1 MTTRRVMRQT
11 KNRATVVQA
20 LLTAFRPLAIMR
32 DMSITRM
39 FTRMMHPI
47 LTCFRRGA
55 ALMALSVL
63 VLLSAACSSDS
74 DANVT
79 YVVITNTPPGSA
91 QAAITPAPTQI
102 PPTPTIT
109 PIPATPTPAFPPEVA
124 LQVADRDLLDGFY
137 ENAVVNYGE
146 LIERGDASDE
156 VRAAAALGLAQ
167 AALREGLFQAAVDAS
182 TTLME
187 RFPQD
192 FRAQQAFF
200 LRGDAYLGL
209 GQWQAAIDDFQQYL
223 VLRPGWI
230 DSYVHERIGDAQI
243 NLGQIDAALMS
254 YDAAVAASTEFVPIV
269 RALLHEKMALRYLSA
284 GRVDQAVAQYD
295 AILSFAQNVP
305 YRASIAALAADT
317 QLQAG
322 NTQAALARYAN
333 IIEEYTAQSQA
344 YAALTVL
351 TENGFPVDA
360 YLRGRVAFFAEQY
373 NEAIAA
379 FNEYTTEVVL
389 AAIPAELYLLL
400 GQAYRAIENY
410 DAALVA
416 FQTLTSQYPND
427 PLFGDALLEQGRT
440 RFWAGDTD
448 AAIDYYVSI
457 ADDYGYLSETAADA
471 LWRAGFL
478 HNQEGRIAESRA
490 IFLRLAD
497 AYPQTAGNWAV
508 DGLFIA
514 AEAAIA
520 DGDTIGAETLY
531 ARIAAT
537 AGGSERAEAYLWLGR
552 LALQRGDSAAANSA
566 FASAITAA
574 PASYY
579 AARAV
584 DFQQGRDPFAP
595 PAQMTFSFDDLTDI
609 TEAETWLRATF
620 PEIAQVQPDGPLWP
634 LSATLDADPRV
645 VRGRELWALQSFDE
659 ATQEFLG
666 VVNAY
671 VRDPLALYQL
681 AVFLRGI
688 GAYDPSIRATANL
701 MALGGVSG
709 PTAPAYIARMAY
721 PAYYRDVVLREANN
735 RGFDPLLMFSLI
747 RHESLFNANATAAAG
762 EKGLTQV
769 IPSTGEY
776 IAGALNWPDYQHSD
790 LFRPY
795 AAVAFGAFYLDEQLQ
810 RFDGNTYAALAGYN
824 AGPGRAI
831 SWLETSGGDPD
842 RFMASITISTTQL
855 YVQLI
860 YSHYNVYRQLYG
872 A

>member
-1 MTTRRVMRQT
+1 M
-11 KNRATVVQA
+11 QA
-20 LLTAFRPLAIMR
+20 LLTPIRPLAIMR
-32 DMSITRM
+32 GMTNIRW
-39 FTRMMHPI
+39 FTRMTHPR
-47 LTCFRRGA
+47 LHKLRRGTAFTLA
-55 ALMALSVL
+55 AL
-63 VLLSAACSSDS
+63 VLLVLAACGADS

-79 YVVITNTPPGSA
+79 YVVVTNTPTGA
-91 QAAITPAPTQI
+91 QANTTPL
-102 PPTPTIT
+102 PPTPVPTIT
-109 PIPATPTPAFPPEVA
+109 PIPATPTPTFPPEVA

-146 LIERGDASDE
+146 LIERDDAPGE
-156 VRAAAALGLAQ
+156 VRAAAAFGMAQ

-182 TTLME
+182 TTLIE

-209 GQWQAAIDDFQQYL
+209 GQWQAAIDDFQQYMT
-223 VLRPGWI
+223 LRPGWI

-243 NLGQIDAALMS
+243 NLGQTDAALAS
-254 YDAAVAASTEFVPIV
+254 YDRAVTTSTEFVPIV
-269 RALLHEKMALRYLSA
+269 RALLHEKMALRFLSA
-284 GRVDQAVAQYD
+284 GRIDQAVAQYD

-305 YRASIAALAADT
+305 YRASIAALAADA
-317 QLQAG
+317 QLDAG

-333 IIEEYTAQSQA
+333 IIEEYTAQPQA

-351 TENGFPVDA
+351 NENGFPVDS

-373 NEAIAA
+373 EEAIDA
-379 FNEYTTEVVL
+379 FNEYTTEVTL
-389 AAIPAELYLLL
+389 DAIPAALHLLL

-416 FQTLTSQYPND
+416 FQTLTNQYPND

-440 RFWAGDTD
+440 RYWAGDTD
-448 AAIDYYVSI
+448 AAIEYYLSVASN
-457 ADDYGYLSETAADA
+457 YGYLSETAADA
-471 LWRAGFL
+471 LWRAGYL
-478 HNQEGRIAESRA
+478 YDEQGEIAESRA
-490 IFLRLAD
+490 VFLRLAD
-497 AYPQTAGNWAV
+497 EYPQTAGNWAV
-508 DGLFIA
+508 SGLFIA

-520 DGDTIGAETLY
+520 ADDTIGAETLY
-531 ARIAAT
+531 ARLAAT
-537 AGGSERAEAYLWLGR
+537 ATGTEQAEAYLWLGR
-552 LALQRGDSAAANSA
+552 LALQRGDTAAANSA
-566 FASAITAA
+566 FASAVNAA

-584 DFQQGRDPFAP
+584 DFQQNREPFAP
-595 PAQMTFSFDDLTDI
+595 PLEMTFSFDDLADI
-609 TEAETWLRATF
+609 TEAENWLRSTF
-620 PEIAQVQPDGPLWP
+620 PDIATVQPDGPLWP
-634 LSATLDADPRV
+634 LSPTLDNDPRV
-645 VRGRELWALQSFDE
+645 VRGRELWSLQAFDE
-659 ATQEFLG
+659 ATLEFQG
-666 VVNAY
+666 AISAY

-681 AVFLRGI
+681 AIFLRSI

-701 MALGGVSG
+701 MSLGGVSG

-721 PAYYRDVVLREANN
+721 PAYYRDVVLREASN

-747 RHESLFNANATAAAG
+747 RHESLFNASATAAAG

-831 SWLETSGGDPD
+831 SWLDASGGDPD
-842 RFMASITISTTQL
+842 RFMASITISTTRIYIQR
-855 YVQLI
+855 I
-860 YSHYNVYRQLYG
+860 YSYYNVYRQLYG
-872 A
+872 V